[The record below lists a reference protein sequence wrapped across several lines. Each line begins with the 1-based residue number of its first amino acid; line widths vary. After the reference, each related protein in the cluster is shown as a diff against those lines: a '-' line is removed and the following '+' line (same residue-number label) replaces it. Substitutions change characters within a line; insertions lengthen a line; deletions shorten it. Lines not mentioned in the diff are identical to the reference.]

1 MDNPRGDSSCSLF
14 RGQIGFWNV
23 GFCGGGKPQ
32 DPEINLR
39 SNDKNQQQSQ
49 PVCDDRHGNRTRN
62 GGKRGPSPLRR
73 KKKIRLNKPVMTN
86 GVSCYSIF

>member
-32 DPEINLR
+32 DPEKNLR

-49 PVCDDRHGNRTRN
+49 PVCDDRSDSINR
-62 GGKRGPSPLRR
+62 
-73 KKKIRLNKPVMTN
+73 
-86 GVSCYSIF
+86 

>member
-32 DPEINLR
+32 DPEKNLR

-49 PVCDDRHGNRTRN
+49 PVCDDRHGDRTR
-62 GGKRGPSPLRR
+62 
-73 KKKIRLNKPVMTN
+73 T
-86 GVSCYSIF
+86 